1 MRKHTPGPWRISAE
15 SQSIVEQDNQAI
27 GSKLGLLIATAHGY
41 TDSGY
46 FPDDD
51 EGVANA
57 RLIAA
62 APELL
67 EALKIFLNEFNDFE
81 VMKRTPIAYH
91 KVVKAAHAA
100 IAKAEGEVMP

>member
-1 MRKHTPGPWRISAE
+1 MKKHTPGPWRISAE

-27 GSKLGLLIATAHGY
+27 GSVLGLLIATAHGY

-51 EGVANA
+51 EGVSNA

-67 EALKIFLNEFNDFE
+67 EALKHCVELMENGGTWTVRDQN
-81 VMKRTPIAYH
+81 
-91 KVVKAAHAA
+91 AAHEA
-100 IAKAEGEVMP
+100 IAKAEVEVMP